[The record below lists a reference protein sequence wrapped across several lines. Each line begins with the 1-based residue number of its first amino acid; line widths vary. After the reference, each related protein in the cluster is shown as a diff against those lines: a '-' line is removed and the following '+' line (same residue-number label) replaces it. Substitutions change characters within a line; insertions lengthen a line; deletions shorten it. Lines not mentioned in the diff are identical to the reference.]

1 MNAVPLDG
9 VYDHVDPIVISQ
21 AQTGQ
26 KEHIMNEQDRVVQ
39 AIANQSG
46 LRPSQVRRAF
56 TLDFFTFVI
65 NFLPLAASNTDTQNF
80 ITQADSGFAIVKT
93 SFEVASN
100 VNVFVA
106 NISDTPRYAPQVIT
120 LSDSGSGRDLS
131 NSAVAIG
138 TLFGPNAYPFVW
150 PCPKILDPNSTFT
163 ARVQNLVATAFNIRL
178 SFHGYKI
185 FGDVSQF
192 RALKG

>member
-1 MNAVPLDG
+1 MD
-9 VYDHVDPIVISQ
+9 D
-21 AQTGQ
+21 
-26 KEHIMNEQDRVVQ
+26 KDRVIQ
-39 AIANQSG
+39 AIAGQSG
-46 LRPSQVRRAF
+46 MRASQVRRNF

-185 FGDVSQF
+185 FGDVQQF

>member
-1 MNAVPLDG
+1 MKD
-9 VYDHVDPIVISQ
+9 
-21 AQTGQ
+21 
-26 KEHIMNEQDRVVQ
+26 QDRVVQ
-39 AIANQSG
+39 ALANQSG
-46 LRPSQVRRAF
+46 MRPSQIRKNF

-80 ITQADSGFAIVKT
+80 LTQADSGFAIVKT
-93 SFEVASN
+93 SFDISSN
-100 VNVFVA
+100 VSVFVA

-131 NSAVAIG
+131 NSAVSIG
-138 TLFGPNAYPFVW
+138 TLFGPNDDPFVW

-163 ARVQNLVATAFNIRL
+163 ARIQNLVATAFNIRL

-185 FGDVSQF
+185 FGDVQQF
-192 RALKG
+192 RSMRA

>member
-1 MNAVPLDG
+1 MD
-9 VYDHVDPIVISQ
+9 D
-21 AQTGQ
+21 
-26 KEHIMNEQDRVVQ
+26 KDRVIQ
-39 AIANQSG
+39 AIAAQSG
-46 LRPSQVRRAF
+46 MRASQVRRNF
-56 TLDFFTFVI
+56 TLDFFTFGI
-65 NFLPLAASNTDTQNF
+65 NFLPLAASATDTQNF

-131 NSAVAIG
+131 NTAVAIG

-150 PCPKILDPNSTFT
+150 PCPKVLDPNSTFT
-163 ARVQNLVATAFNIRL
+163 ARIQNLVATAFNIRL

-185 FGDVSQF
+185 FGDVAQF
-192 RALKG
+192 RSMKG